1 MRAPVIVI
9 FISLLTISHCQPA
22 PSDIGTKKTGE
33 PPVPIGDHP
42 NSVELRDGTYYLYW
56 SLEKERIIFEV
67 HVRSLGWFG
76 LGLTNNGR
84 MMGADMFVGWIKD
97 GVTYF
102 KVNYEFN

>member
-1 MRAPVIVI
+1 MIVI
-9 FISLLTISHCQPA
+9 FISLLAISHCQPA
-22 PSDIGTKKTGE
+22 PDDNGTKKTGE

-42 NSVELRDGTYYLYW
+42 NSVELRNGTYYLYW
-56 SLEKERIIFEV
+56 SLEKESIIFEV

-102 KVNYEFN
+102 KVNYECH